1 MDGVCRRWRCFREDA
16 NPCCPQD
23 SSPETNFF
31 LNWRIITLQYGAGSA
46 IHQHGSAVCVTCPP
60 SRTSLPSGLYRA
72 LCELTESQG
81 TFPRGL
87 FYTCWCAHFHAPLSI
102 RPTLSLPSVSTSLLF
117 MRDTQSASPWAE
129 WSPCGREPKGDA
141 QGVRIETDSSPA
153 PECGFS
159 LSQPPSGCLSL
170 SHHRPACLPGNK
182 PLGASCLLRAPG
194 SLGTV
199 SSQSCRHLQ
208 ALGGIDLGQSSH
220 SDGEQ
225 ILL

>member
-1 MDGVCRRWRCFREDA
+1 MPAPAARRTQIPRD
-16 NPCCPQD
+16 
-23 SSPETNFF
+23 TFF
-31 LNWRIITLQYGAGSA
+31 FFFFIGGPFLYNMVLVSA
-46 IHQHGSAVCVTCPP
+46 IHQHGSALCETCPP
-60 SRTSLPSGLYRA
+60 STTSLPSRL
-72 LCELTESQG
+72 SQSPCVSSVSHMAHPPWSVLHVLVC
-81 TFPRGL
+81 TFPCYSL
-87 FYTCWCAHFHAPLSI
+87 HSSH
-102 RPTLSLPSVSTSLLF
+102 LSLPSESTSLLF

-159 LSQPPSGCLSL
+159 PSQPPSGVSLFIESPSSPPSWEQAPGTSCL
-170 SHHRPACLPGNK
+170 
-182 PLGASCLLRAPG
+182 LGASG

-199 SSQSCRHLQ
+199 SSRSCHHLQ